1 MIPEGAAQRTPAG
14 ENYSAAVFW
23 SIVLHAG
30 IVLLLVL
37 RLHWSAPQLPAPG
50 ADIIEAEVIDS
61 SALQA
66 VEERKRQ
73 RTEQAQAERRRREAA
88 EQQKLQAEQER
99 KIALQKKQEADKK
112 AAEQK
117 RKQDEAVRKAEEKRK
132 QDEARKTEER
142 QQLAEEQRREQEQLQ
157 ADAARAQA
165 EQKELASA
173 RELYMLAILQAVK
186 RRWIKVPSAV
196 AGQTCEA
203 VIRQIPGGEVI
214 SVEMGACQGDAA
226 LQRSVEQAIYMAS
239 PLPTPAEPRVFD
251 RVLHITFEVD

>member
-1 MIPEGAAQRTPAG
+1 MQRTPVG

-30 IVLLLVL
+30 IVVLLVL
-37 RLHWSAPQLPAPG
+37 RFHWNAPQLPSAG
-50 ADIIEAEVIDS
+50 EVIEAEVVDS
-61 SALQA
+61 RMLEA
-66 VEERKRQ
+66 VERQKRQ
-73 RTEQAQAERRRREAA
+73 QTEQAQAEQRRREAERQAA
-88 EQQKLQAEQER
+88 EQQKLRAEQER
-99 KIALQKKQEADKK
+99 KLALQKKQEAEKK
-112 AAEQK
+112 AAEEKRQKEEAARKAEQK
-117 RKQDEAVRKAEEKRK
+117 RKQDEARKAEV
-132 QDEARKTEER
+132 Q
-142 QQLAEEQRREQEQLQ
+142 QQLADAQKREQEQLQ

-196 AGQTCEA
+196 TGQTCEA

-214 SVEMGACQGDAA
+214 SVEMGTCQGDAA

-239 PLPTPAEPRVFD
+239 PLPTPADPRVFD
-251 RVLHITFEVD
+251 RALHITFEVD